1 VSIACNGTVAE
12 KYPGFLS
19 GCQQVLDDLCVESG
33 AKPSGSTVKLE
44 MSPESS
50 IFGAAVAVSCL
61 EDT

>member
-19 GCQQVLDDLCVESG
+19 GCQQVLDGLCVESG
-33 AKPSGSTVKLE
+33 AKASGSTVKLE